1 MAAHSPLDPR
11 QLYRDVSVF
20 AQPDVGRSIFELVI
34 TVMLF
39 VLLWVSAWAA
49 TASGYWLGF
58 ILTIPTGGLL
68 LRLFVIQ
75 HDCGHG
81 ALFRR
86 RATNDWVGRA
96 LSVLT
101 LTPYDSW
108 RKSHAKHHATSGN
121 LGKRGTGDIDTLTV
135 DEYLDRSPRQRL
147 LYRLY
152 RNPFIFFTVG
162 PAYTFLLRHR
172 FPLGPGAGGWR
183 AWFGT
188 LATNAAIAA
197 IAAALIWQI
206 GVVQFITI
214 HVPIALV
221 AATAGVWLF
230 YIQHQFEHTA
240 WDEDADWNF
249 HATALHGSSYYDLP
263 PVLRWFTGNIG
274 IHHVH
279 HLSSKI
285 PFYRL
290 PQVLSA
296 HPQLA
301 ATGRLT
307 LGQSFATL
315 RLRLW
320 DPGQRRMLSFRGAE
334 QRISLA

>member
-1 MAAHSPLDPR
+1 MPNLSPIDAR
-11 QLYRDVSVF
+11 QLLRDVSRF
-20 AQPDVGRSIFELVI
+20 ATPAIGRSVFELLI
-34 TVMLF
+34 TVIPF
-39 VLLWVSAWAA
+39 LLLWAA
-49 TASGYWLGF
+49 TWMAVAAGYWLGM
-58 ILTIPTGGLL
+58 LLAIPAGGLL

-108 RKSHAKHHATSGN
+108 RRSHAVHHATSGN
-121 LGKRGTGDIDTLTV
+121 LDKRGTGDVDTLTV
-135 DEYLDRSPRQRL
+135 AEYQEKTPRQRL

-152 RNPFIFFTVG
+152 RNPLIFFIIG

-172 FPLGPGAGGWR
+172 VPLGSLSGWR
-183 AWFGT
+183 LWLST
-188 LATNAAIAA
+188 LVTNAAIGTV
-197 IAAALIWQI
+197 AALVIWQI
-206 GVVQFITI
+206 GFIQFIAV

-230 YIQHQFEHTA
+230 YIQHQFEHTS
-240 WDEDADWNF
+240 WDQDADWGF
-249 HATALHGSSYYDLP
+249 HESAIEGSSYYDLP
-263 PVLRWFTGNIG
+263 PVLRWFTANIG

-279 HLSSKI
+279 HLSSRI

-290 PQVLSA
+290 PEVMRAYPELTA
-296 HPQLA
+296 VN
-301 ATGRLT
+301 RLT
-307 LGQSFATL
+307 FRQSLATI

-320 DPGQRRMLSFRGAE
+320 DESKRRMLTFREASY
-334 QRISLA
+334 R

>member
-1 MAAHSPLDPR
+1 MDTESPIDAR
-11 QLYRDVSVF
+11 QIFRAVSIFAKPVVARSVF
-20 AQPDVGRSIFELVI
+20 ELII
-34 TVMLF
+34 TVVPFM
-39 VLLWVSAWAA
+39 LLWALAW
-49 TASGYWLGF
+49 TALISGYWLGLF
-58 ILTIPTGGLL
+58 LALPAGGLL

-81 ALFRR
+81 SLFRR

-108 RKSHAKHHATSGN
+108 RKSHAQHHATSGN
-121 LGKRGTGDIDTLTV
+121 LGKRGKGDVDTLTV
-135 DEYLDRSPRQRL
+135 AEYRARSPRGRL

-152 RNPFIFFTVG
+152 RNPLIFLAIG

-172 FPLGPGAGGWR
+172 FPLGHMNAGWR
-183 AWFGT
+183 AWLST
-188 LATNAAIAA
+188 LGTNAAIVAV
-197 IAAALIWQI
+197 AALVIWQI
-206 GVVQFITI
+206 GFVQFVAV

-230 YIQHQFEHTA
+230 YVQHQFEHTV
-240 WDEDADWNF
+240 WDAEADWSF
-249 HATALHGSSYYDLP
+249 HEAALHGSSHYELP
-263 PVLRWFTGNIG
+263 LLLRWFTGNIG

-279 HLSSKI
+279 HLSSRI

-290 PQVLSA
+290 PQVLRA
-296 HPQLA
+296 HPEL
-301 ATGRLT
+301 TTVSRLT
-307 LGQSFATL
+307 LGQSLATV

-320 DPGQRRMLSFRGAE
+320 DKDKRRLCSFSEA
-334 QRISLA
+334 A

>member
-1 MAAHSPLDPR
+1 MHHQSPIDAR
-11 QLYRDVSVF
+11 QILRSVSTFAKPIVARSVF
-20 AQPDVGRSIFELVI
+20 ELLV
-34 TVMLF
+34 TVVPFM
-39 VLLWVSAWAA
+39 LLWGLIWAA
-49 TASGYWLGF
+49 LANGYWLGM
-58 ILTIPTGGLL
+58 LLAIPAGGLL

-81 ALFRR
+81 SLFRR

-108 RKSHAKHHATSGN
+108 RTSHAKHHATSGH
-121 LGKRGTGDIDTLTV
+121 LGKRGTGDVDTLTIA
-135 DEYLDRSPRQRL
+135 EYEARSPRRRL

-152 RNPFIFFTVG
+152 RNPIIFLAIG

-172 FPLGPGAGGWR
+172 FPIGLAHGGWR
-183 AWFGT
+183 AWLST
-188 LATNAAIAA
+188 LATNAAIGTV
-197 IAAALIWQI
+197 AALVIWQI
-206 GVVQFITI
+206 GFLQFIAV

-230 YIQHQFEHTA
+230 YVQHQFEHTV
-240 WDEDADWNF
+240 WDEEADWSF
-249 HATALHGSSYYDLP
+249 HEAALHGSSYYDLP
-263 PVLRWFTGNIG
+263 LVLRWFTANIG

-279 HLSSKI
+279 HLSSRI

-290 PQVLSA
+290 PQVLRA
-296 HPQLA
+296 HPELA
-301 ATGRLT
+301 DVGRLT
-307 LGQSFATL
+307 FGQSLATM

-320 DPGQRRMLSFRGAE
+320 DGDKRRLCSFGEASQGAG
-334 QRISLA
+334 

>member
-1 MAAHSPLDPR
+1 MHSPIDAR
-11 QLYRDVSVF
+11 QLHKDVSAL
-20 AQPDVGRSIFELVI
+20 AQPSVVRSLFELFVTVI
-34 TVMLF
+34 AF
-39 VLLWVSAWAA
+39 VLTWAT
-49 TASGYWLGF
+49 TAVLVGAGYWLA
-58 ILTIPTGGLL
+58 LLLAIPAGGLL

-81 ALFRR
+81 SLFSR

-108 RKSHAKHHATSGN
+108 RRSHARHHATSGN
-121 LGKRGTGDIDTLTV
+121 LCKRGTGDIDTLTV
-135 DEYLDRSPRQRL
+135 AEYQDRSPRQRL

-152 RNPFIFFTVG
+152 RHPLIFFVLG

-172 FPLGPGAGGWR
+172 APLGKITAGWR
-183 AWFGT
+183 LWLST
-188 LATNAAIAA
+188 LGTNAAIGTV
-197 IAAALIWQI
+197 AALAIWQI
-206 GVVQFITI
+206 GFAQFLAI

-230 YIQHQFEHTA
+230 YIQHQFEHTI
-240 WDEDADWNF
+240 WDADADWRF
-249 HATALHGSSYYDLP
+249 HEAALHGSSYYDLP
-263 PVLRWFTGNIG
+263 PVLRWFSGNIG

-279 HLSSKI
+279 HLSSRI

-290 PQVLSA
+290 PAVLRA
-296 HPQLA
+296 HPELA
-301 ATGRLT
+301 TVGRLT
-307 LGQSFATL
+307 LGDSLTTV

-320 DPGQRRMLSFRGAE
+320 DEGKRRMLTFREAKLG
-334 QRISLA
+334 